1 MAFHG
6 PHGILPVLGGI
17 ANIACFGFFD
27 RRKALFKGCNNSA
40 CIIHT
45 EGSLGHIGEFVGG
58 GYRQPIG
65 IFNTRD
71 QMHLLKAPA
80 GAFHLWVA
88 GMADEM
94 SSYFRRIKQQRQEQL
109 EKEQAEKEAQKRMEK
124 EEQKKMEF
132 TS

>member
-1 MAFHG
+1 MVFTDLFT
-6 PHGILPVLGGI
+6 ISS
-17 ANIACFGFFD
+17 NIRAITWKSREELC
-27 RRKALFKGCNNSA
+27 LN
-40 CIIHT
+40 
-45 EGSLGHIGEFVGG
+45 EGWSEIGHDIVYPYYQDDEMLSDFS
-58 GYRQPIG
+58 
-65 IFNTRD
+65 T
-71 QMHLLKAPA
+71 LLNR
-80 GAFHLWVA
+80 LA